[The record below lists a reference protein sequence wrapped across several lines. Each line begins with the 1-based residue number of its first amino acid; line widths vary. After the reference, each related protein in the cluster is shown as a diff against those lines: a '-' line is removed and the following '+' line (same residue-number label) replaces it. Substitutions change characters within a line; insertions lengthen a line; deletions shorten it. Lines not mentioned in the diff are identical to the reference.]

1 MNTLTQRIKAFTLH
15 EMLVVLLITTLVV
28 GMAYSVLRLVQV
40 QMSGIASN
48 YSEAAEIRRLKQ
60 SLWADF
66 HSHNNVWYRNDT
78 KEMIM
83 ANELQQVRY
92 HFREHM
98 VVKAQDTFMV
108 DIRELTPYFDTE
120 SVTNGEIDALDMYMG
135 QHGRTRLFVF
145 KENAATSYI
154 D

>member
-1 MNTLTQRIKAFTLH
+1 MNRLNHRIKTFTLH
-15 EMLVVLLITTLVV
+15 EMLVVLLITALVV

-48 YSEAAEIRRLKQ
+48 YTEAAEIRRLKQ
-60 SLWADF
+60 SLWADY
-66 HSHNNVWYRNDT
+66 HSHDRIWYESGT

-83 ANELQQVRY
+83 ANELQRIRY
-92 HFREHM
+92 HFMEQM
-98 VVKAQDTFMV
+98 VVKAQDTFKV
-108 DIRELTPYFDTE
+108 HIRELTPYFETE
-120 SVTNGEIDALDMYMG
+120 SVTNGEIDALDVYL
-135 QHGRTRLFVF
+135 GRHDVVRLFVY

>member
-15 EMLVVLLITTLVV
+15 EMLVVLLITALVV

-48 YSEAAEIRRLKQ
+48 YSEAARIRRLKQ

-66 HSHNNVWYRNDT
+66 HSHDRIWYESET

-83 ANELQQVRY
+83 VNELQQVRY
-92 HFREHM
+92 HFMEQM
-98 VVKAQDTFMV
+98 VVKAQDTFKV
-108 DIRELTPYFDTE
+108 DIRELTPYFKAE
-120 SVTNGEIDALDMYMG
+120 PVTNGEIDALDLYMR
-135 QHGRTRLFVF
+135 QHNRVRLFVY

>member
-15 EMLVVLLITTLVV
+15 EMLVVLLITALVV

-66 HSHNNVWYRNDT
+66 HSHDRIWYESET

-83 ANELQQVRY
+83 ANELKQVRY
-92 HFREHM
+92 HFMEQM
-98 VVKAQDTFMV
+98 VVKAQDTFKV
-108 DIRELTPYFDTE
+108 DIREAKPYFKAE
-120 SVTNGEIDALDMYMG
+120 PVTNGEIDALDVYLG
-135 QHGRTRLFVF
+135 QHNRVRLFVY

>member
-15 EMLVVLLITTLVV
+15 EMLVVLLITALVV

-40 QMSGIASN
+40 QMKGIASN
-48 YSEAAEIRRLKQ
+48 YSEASEIRRLKQ

-66 HSHNNVWYRNDT
+66 HSHDRIWYESET

-92 HFREHM
+92 HFMEQM
-98 VVKAQDTFMV
+98 VVKAQDTFKV
-108 DIRELTPYFDTE
+108 DIRELTPYFETE
-120 SVTNGEIDALDMYMG
+120 PVTNGEIDALDMYMG
-135 QHGRTRLFVF
+135 QHGGTRLFVY

>member
-1 MNTLTQRIKAFTLH
+1 MTQRIKAFTLN
-15 EMLVVLLITTLVV
+15 EMLVVLLITALVV
-28 GMAYSVLRLVQV
+28 GMAYSVLRLVQL

-66 HSHNNVWYRNDT
+66 HSNNNVWYRSDT

-83 ANELQQVRY
+83 ANELELVRY
-92 HFREHM
+92 HFREQM

-108 DIRELTPYFDTE
+108 DIRELTPYFETE
-120 SVTNGEIDALDMYMG
+120 SVTNGEIDALDVHMG
-135 QHGRTRLFVF
+135 KQGGTRLFVF